1 MIFNFLHLFYWTCIT
16 RFFIWRLHFMPCC
29 KSLACMGID
38 GLIVMWD
45 KRTNWSKEINLQ
57 IKTLFECASM
67 ICVGAIESITTSLQN
82 WPNNFWP
89 HIFWIIFSRLST
101 VICFG
106 FLLNFALWLVQKTHT
121 ILSTNQ
127 MQN

>member
-101 VICFG
+101 VISFG

-121 ILSTNQ
+121 ILSINQ